1 MFEHFGLNK
10 FLAPL
15 AEESMMNLKINI
27 LTKKRVTNLD
37 IFFCYYKVQKI
48 RKTILMAVVE
58 EATEI
63 FL

>member
-1 MFEHFGLNK
+1 
-10 FLAPL
+10 
-15 AEESMMNLKINI
+15 MMNLKINI

-37 IFFCYYKVQKI
+37 IFLCYYKFQKI
-48 RKTILMAVVE
+48 TKTVLMAVVE

>member
-1 MFEHFGLNK
+1 
-10 FLAPL
+10 
-15 AEESMMNLKINI
+15 MNLKINI

-37 IFFCYYKVQKI
+37 IYFLVIIIF
-48 RKTILMAVVE
+48 RKTQKQLMAVAE

>member
-1 MFEHFGLNK
+1 
-10 FLAPL
+10 
-15 AEESMMNLKINI
+15 MMNLKINI

-37 IFFCYYKVQKI
+37 IFFYYKVHKI
-48 RKTILMAVVE
+48 TKTVLMAVAE